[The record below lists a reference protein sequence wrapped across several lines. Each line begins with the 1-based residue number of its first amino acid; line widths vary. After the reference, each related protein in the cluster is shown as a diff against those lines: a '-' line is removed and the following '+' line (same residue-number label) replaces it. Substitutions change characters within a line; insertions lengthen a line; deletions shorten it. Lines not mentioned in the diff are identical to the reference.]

1 MLIGPAW
8 QMRVSKRGTGF
19 DRNLTQYGDQGFS
32 RFVRR
37 AFLKSA
43 GYDDG
48 DQQRPVVGIAHGI
61 SDYTTC
67 HRHMPDLVNAVKRGV
82 LEAGGLPMAFP
93 TMSLPEILMSPTSM
107 LYRNLLAMEVEELI
121 LSQPMD
127 AVVLV
132 AGCDKTL
139 PGQLMGALSARV
151 PFVALPVGPMPSG
164 SVRGQRVGA
173 CTDCRQQWQRFR
185 AGELTS
191 AQLEEAQAQLCP
203 ASGTCMVMGTASTMA
218 CLAEA
223 LGVSMPD
230 TATPISGSGARL
242 RAGVATGRRAVQL
255 ARQGYAASQYLTV
268 ESFRNAIK
276 VLLALGGSTNAVIH
290 LLAIARRAGIG
301 LSLADF
307 AELADS
313 VPMLVDVKPVGTR
326 YLGDL
331 DDAGGMPL
339 VMRALSPLL
348 DLTARTVS
356 GLTWSQQL
364 RADARLPEWQD
375 VVRPLDAPLKP
386 GRSLTMLY
394 GSLAPAGAVIK
405 SGAADPRLQCHRGPA
420 LVFNSAPEAER
431 ALSDTELDVTPDHVL
446 VLRNI
451 GPVAAG
457 MPEAGSMPIPVRLA
471 RAGVKDMVRVSDGR
485 MSGTAYGTN
494 VLHCSPEAAAGGPLA
509 LIRDGDM
516 IEIDVAGGRID
527 LLVDPAELGRRK
539 PAVAPDQ
546 FGGTRWRQI
555 YARYVSQAHEG
566 ADLVIR

>member
-1 MLIGPAW
+1 MHHADGPEP
-8 QMRVSKRGTGF
+8 SGF
-19 DRNLTQYGDQGFS
+19 DRNLTQYGDHGFS

-43 GYDDG
+43 GYDDD
-48 DQQRPVVGIAHGI
+48 DQERPVVGIAHGI
-61 SDYTTC
+61 SDYATC
-67 HRHMPDLVNAVKRGV
+67 HRHMPELVNAVKRGV

-93 TMSLPEILMSPTSM
+93 TMPLPEILMSPTSM
-107 LYRNLLAMEVEELI
+107 LYRNLLAIEVEELI
-121 LSQPMD
+121 LAQPMD

-151 PFVALPVGPMPSG
+151 PFLTLPVGPMPSG

-173 CTDCRQQWQRFR
+173 CTDCRQHWQRFR
-185 AGELTS
+185 AGELTQ
-191 AQLEEAQAQLCP
+191 AQLDEAQARLCP
-203 ASGTCMVMGTASTMA
+203 SSGTCMVMGTASTMA

-223 LGVSMPD
+223 LGVSLPG
-230 TATPISGSGARL
+230 TATPVSGSGVRL

-255 ARQGYAASQYLTV
+255 TRAGYGPSQYLTAA
-268 ESFRNAIK
+268 SFRNAVK

-290 LLAIARRAGIG
+290 LLAIARRAGIA
-301 LSLADF
+301 LTLADVAGL
-307 AELADS
+307 AES

-331 DDAGGMPL
+331 EDAGGLPL

-348 DLTARTVS
+348 ELDARTVS
-356 GLTWSQQL
+356 GLTWSELLGDQTQL
-364 RADARLPEWQD
+364 PDWQD

-386 GRSLTMLY
+386 GRSLAVLY
-394 GSLAPAGAVIK
+394 GSLAPDGAVIK
-405 SGAADPRLQCHRGPA
+405 SGAADPLLQRHRGPA
-420 LVFNSAPEAER
+420 LVFDSAPEAER
-431 ALSDTELDVTPDHVL
+431 ALNRADLDVTPDHVL

-451 GPVAAG
+451 GPIAAG

-471 RAGVKDMVRVSDGR
+471 RAGVKDMVRISDGR

-509 LIRDGDM
+509 LVRDGDT
-516 IEIDVAGGRID
+516 IEIDVAEGRLD
-527 LLVDPAELGRRK
+527 LLVDPGELGRRE
-539 PAVAPDQ
+539 PAAVPGQLA
-546 FGGTRWRQI
+546 GTRWRQL
-555 YARYVSQAHEG
+555 YARYVTQAHEG
-566 ADLVIR
+566 ADLRILPAG